1 MDPETGA
8 IALQIAEIASHSQP
22 KSTLARK
29 LAQLLLPEVNA
40 DSIAFFWRQQA
51 EHPFARPRASAS
63 VRLHLIAA
71 LSSQGTPPPML
82 ERSMK
87 MTAYRA
93 LSQHAVVDRE
103 LPCGASSAETGRL
116 IAIPLGSPQPWI
128 ICTAWWTGASAAAGA
143 AGPSLLMQLCH
154 SLTAATMPAHLLDVS
169 RRAEYEQ
176 AERRAIFAATS
187 EAILSIGSDYT
198 IIESNPAFLRMLG
211 WQDHSPV
218 DLKCLE
224 VLHCRDSHRT
234 VLCGTVQ
241 CPLRQVL
248 SGDMAPAVQE
258 LYWET
263 SSGSLREVSASFTP
277 HRIRDMQTAVVVAR
291 DDTLLNAA
299 NRMKSNFISMVSHE
313 LRTPLNSING
323 FIEIVAEE
331 QVGPLNARQKEFLGY
346 VRTSALQLSALVE
359 DILLITKADSGQFSL
374 RPSEIDVGSLLRQ
387 TLQSVGQAA
396 VKAEVAMSVNV
407 AKDVPLV
414 RGDELRVQQVL
425 TNLLNNA
432 IKFSPS
438 EAEITISVR
447 VSSGSAAEFAIHD
460 CGPGVAPE
468 EQARIFER
476 FYQSES
482 SQRARSGGYGLGLAI
497 AKLIVE
503 QHGGEIWLESTP
515 ETGTTF
521 YFTLPVVESAAKDLA
536 SSESPE

>member
-1 MDPETGA
+1 
-8 IALQIAEIASHSQP
+8 
-22 KSTLARK
+22 
-29 LAQLLLPEVNA
+29 
-40 DSIAFFWRQQA
+40 
-51 EHPFARPRASAS
+51 
-63 VRLHLIAA
+63 
-71 LSSQGTPPPML
+71 
-82 ERSMK
+82 
-87 MTAYRA
+87 
-93 LSQHAVVDRE
+93 
-103 LPCGASSAETGRL
+103 
-116 IAIPLGSPQPWI
+116 
-128 ICTAWWTGASAAAGA
+128 
-143 AGPSLLMQLCH
+143 
-154 SLTAATMPAHLLDVS
+154 MPVHLLDLS

-187 EAILSIGSDYT
+187 EAILSIGSDFT

-218 DLKCLE
+218 DHKCTEILR
-224 VLHCRDSHRT
+224 CRDSHKT
-234 VLCGTVQ
+234 VLCGTPQ

-248 SGDMAPAVQE
+248 AGEKAPAVQE

-263 SSGSLREVSASFTP
+263 SGGSLREVSASFTP

-331 QVGPLNARQKEFLGY
+331 QVGPLNTRQQEFLGY
-346 VRTSALQLSALVE
+346 VRTSALHLSALVE

-387 TLQSVGQAA
+387 TLQSVAQAA
-396 VKAEVAMSVNV
+396 VKAEVAMSVH
-407 AKDVPLV
+407 VPPEMPLL

-432 IKFSPS
+432 IKFSPPHT
-438 EAEITISVR
+438 EISISVR
-447 VSSGSAAEFAIHD
+447 QSGSTAEFAIHD
-460 CGPGVAPE
+460 RGPGVAPE

-515 ETGTTF
+515 EAGTTF
-521 YFTLPVVESAAKDLA
+521 YFTLPAVANDTGELVSSDSLGPTA
-536 SSESPE
+536 SSHDP